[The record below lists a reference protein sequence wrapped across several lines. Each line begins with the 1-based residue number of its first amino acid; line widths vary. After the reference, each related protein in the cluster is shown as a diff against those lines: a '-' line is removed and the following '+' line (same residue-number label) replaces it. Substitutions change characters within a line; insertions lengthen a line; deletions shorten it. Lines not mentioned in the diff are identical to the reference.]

1 MRQLPCYFTTL
12 NSVENVRVPSGSLPR
27 PGYGPLPANGRP
39 ATTLSRSRSTL
50 LDTLRAQTTPTTIA
64 ALAAITGLHV
74 NTIREHLDD
83 LARQGLVRRH
93 PKAPTG
99 RGRPAWLYEATGQQ
113 DSHDGSEYAS
123 LAAVLA
129 EAITRSSDSPV
140 DDAVAAGRGWGHKLS
155 QERGA
160 EPAASA
166 VGARREVV
174 GLLDDL
180 GFAPRADARSAV
192 VHLTRCPLLEA
203 AHRYPDVVCG
213 VHLGLT
219 QAALAEYG
227 ADPEGAD
234 LQPFAEPGAC
244 RLQLNRRAR

>member
-1 MRQLPCYFTTL
+1 MRQQRVDFTTL
-12 NSVENVRVPSGSLPR
+12 NSVENSRLPRPSQPR
-27 PGYGPLPANGRP
+27 PGYGPLPASGRP
-39 ATTLSRSRSTL
+39 AATLSRSRSAL
-50 LDTLRAQTTPTTIA
+50 LDTLRAQAAPTTIA
-64 ALAAITGLHV
+64 VLADATGLHV
-74 NTIREHLDD
+74 NTIREHLDE
-83 LARQGLVRRH
+83 LVRQGLARRQAE
-93 PKAPTG
+93 PPTG
-99 RGRPAWLYEATGQQ
+99 RGRPAWLYEATEH
-113 DSHDGSEYAS
+113 DVHDGSEYAG

-140 DDAVAAGRGWGHKLS
+140 EDAVTAGRGWGRKLS
-155 QERGA
+155 RERGA

-166 VGARREVV
+166 IAARREVV
-174 GLLDDL
+174 GLLDEL
-180 GFAPRADARSAV
+180 GFAPQADARSSV

-227 ADPEGAD
+227 GDPDAAE

-244 RLQLNRRAR
+244 RLQLNRRSR